1 MTSIVPA
8 HTASVREYVSFN
20 TGRHPRQR
28 MALLL
33 IFLFA
38 SLACYIVLS
47 LVAQQLDQPFGTF
60 LLVWAACF
68 LCYLVTCLWV
78 LGSMPLIGRWRWAEL
93 GCIFVGAVVFRVM
106 LVHLPLGLSRDSWR
120 YLWDARVV
128 VHGFSP
134 YQFAPVDKAL
144 LSLRDTVYANTPYRD
159 LPKKK
164 ASLVPNYFMCLA
176 IS

>member
-8 HTASVREYVSFN
+8 HTARFKNLSFN

-47 LVAQQLDQPFGTF
+47 LVAPQFDPPLGHF
-60 LLVWAACF
+60 
-68 LCYLVTCLWV
+68 YLSGPHVFFAILACLWV
-78 LGSMPLIGRWRWAEL
+78 PGSMPLIGRWRWAEL

-106 LVHLPLGLSRDSWR
+106 ACTSSFRAV
-120 YLWDARVV
+120 A
-128 VHGFSP
+128 
-134 YQFAPVDKAL
+134 
-144 LSLRDTVYANTPYRD
+144 
-159 LPKKK
+159 
-164 ASLVPNYFMCLA
+164 
-176 IS
+176 